1 MVERRESPLIVKKD
15 RKKLFK
21 AGAIFLLWIIAVFY
35 IGSIISKTSTEM
47 AKENPKMSE
56 VQNPTGYGVP
66 DAQKTP
72 EQKANTEK
80 LQALNRKAI
89 NNDVRLLNSSL
100 GLDKDGWEQASAQ
113 ERNGLPALF
122 VYFPHGQ
129 NTGAWRESFVM
140 RSFANITL
148 PSPCPTVYKVY
159 EQWLKEQV
167 PDIKIEQ
174 SEDESGIAFS
184 GFSSASKLFISGKV
198 FSGSLK
204 ETVHIVQYVIKND
217 GRDDVETKART
228 WSSNLSRIK

>member
-1 MVERRESPLIVKKD
+1 MERRESPLIVKKD

-21 AGAIFLLWIIAVFY
+21 AGAIFLIWIIAVFY
-35 IGSIISKTSTEM
+35 IGSNVSKTSTEM

-66 DAQKTP
+66 DDQKTP

-129 NTGAWRESFVM
+129 NTGA
-140 RSFANITL
+140 
-148 PSPCPTVYKVY
+148 
-159 EQWLKEQV
+159 
-167 PDIKIEQ
+167 
-174 SEDESGIAFS
+174 
-184 GFSSASKLFISGKV
+184 
-198 FSGSLK
+198 
-204 ETVHIVQYVIKND
+204 
-217 GRDDVETKART
+217 
-228 WSSNLSRIK
+228 